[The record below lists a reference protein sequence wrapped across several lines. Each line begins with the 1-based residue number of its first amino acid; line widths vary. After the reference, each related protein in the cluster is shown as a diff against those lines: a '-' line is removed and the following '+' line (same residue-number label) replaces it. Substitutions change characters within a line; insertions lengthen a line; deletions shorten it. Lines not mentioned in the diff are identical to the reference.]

1 MFKPSPQQEAIFK
14 WVEAHKDDAG
24 QKALAI
30 SALAGTGKT
39 TTILQLV
46 KQMPEL
52 KGIYAAFNKSIVTE
66 VEPKLSGTGVQ
77 AKTFHSMGY
86 GALLSHLRTA
96 GVTKIDTQEKKYEKI
111 ATPIVEGDL
120 AFRAALT
127 NYAQAEKLSANELMK
142 QSIRLLV
149 ELARFARIKLAAWDD
164 HAALRDIADLY
175 NLDSDGILTTLMG
188 DIVRFLPA
196 VMRTAEEQTRKGLI
210 DFTDMIYWA
219 VKWELS
225 LTQHALVLLDEAQ
238 DLNAMQREMIR
249 RSLSKD
255 GMIVIVGDPNQSIYG
270 FSGADTDSWQLTIDM
285 FGATVLPLS
294 ITRRCARIIAYH
306 ASQIVPS
313 FEAPDDAPRGMIVT
327 WPLERLPDAVRPG
340 DLIISRVKAPL
351 VKVCFALLALRIPA
365 TILGSDIG
373 KGLIAIIERV
383 QKRDGFAWHRFP
395 DYVKAYASEQSA
407 KALARGDESRAN
419 AITDECD
426 ALIHIYEE
434 SKPDTSQ
441 ALIAQI
447 EALFKDQDGSS
458 KSTVLLSTAHKSKG
472 LEAERVFILAPEKLP
487 LKFDMTPEQAD
498 QERNLEYVAYTRAK
512 RVLVFVT
519 HTKWL
524 GFPSP
529 VPYAQ
534 PDFEEREWPS
544 EAFALPAPLAPQQAQ
559 QAQADIPTEEMPGAA
574 ELVSPKGESPA
585 PDMPPAKVDDH
596 PNTPTPTRAAA
607 QAALLAA
614 LRKLSLV
621 QALALRDVLDAY
633 IADLQQQAG
642 AK

>member
-39 TTILQLV
+39 TTILQMV
-46 KQMPEL
+46 RQMPEL
-52 KGIYAAFNKSIVTE
+52 KGIYAAFNRSIVTE
-66 VEPKLSGTGVQ
+66 VQPKLRGTNVE

-86 GALLSHLRTA
+86 GALLSHLRTRF
-96 GVTKIDTQEKKYEKI
+96 DTQERKYEKI

-120 AFRAALT
+120 AFRTALT
-127 NYAQAEKLSANELMK
+127 NYAQGEKLPANELMK
-142 QSIRLLV
+142 QAIRLLI
-149 ELARFARIKLAAWDD
+149 ELARLARIKLAPWDD
-164 HAALRDIADLY
+164 HDVVRDIADRY
-175 NLDSDGILTTLMG
+175 NLDSDGILAPLMV

-196 VMRTAEEQTRKGLI
+196 VMRKAEEQTRKGLI
-210 DFTDMIYWA
+210 DFTDMIYWP

-225 LTQHALVLLDEAQ
+225 LRQHALVLLDEAQ

-249 RSLSKD
+249 RSLRKD
-255 GMIVIVGDPNQSIYG
+255 GMIIIVGDPNQSIYG
-270 FSGADTDSWQLTIDM
+270 FSGADTDSWQITVEM

-294 ITRRCARIIAYH
+294 VTRRCARIIAYH
-306 ASQIVPS
+306 ASKIVPS
-313 FEAPDDAPRGMIVT
+313 FEAADDAPRGMIVT
-327 WPLERLPDAVRPG
+327 WPLERLTEAVRPG
-340 DLIISRVKAPL
+340 DLIVCRVKAPL
-351 VKVCFALLALRIPA
+351 VKACFNLLALHIPA

-383 QKRDGFAWHRFP
+383 QKRNGFSWDRFP
-395 DYVKAYASEQSA
+395 DYVKEYASEQSA

-458 KSTVLLSTAHKSKG
+458 RSTVLLSTAHKSKG

-487 LKFDMTPEQAD
+487 LKFSGMTPEQAN

-524 GFPSP
+524 GFQSP

-534 PDFEEREWPS
+534 PDFDEREWPREALALPEPKPEPEGVIVSPVS
-544 EAFALPAPLAPQQAQ
+544 ESSATDAPQPTTSIARPDDAPLKPEARPDDAESSALPA
-559 QAQADIPTEEMPGAA
+559 T
-574 ELVSPKGESPA
+574 
-585 PDMPPAKVDDH
+585 
-596 PNTPTPTRAAA
+596 TPTCAEA
-607 QAALLAA
+607 QTALLAA

-633 IADLQQQAG
+633 IADLQAG